1 MIIFIYLFII
11 RTIESLYEELA
22 REGVVMKC
30 PKFHLSDYIGD
41 FRYTHVHVLQSCA
54 SLSPSHLS
62 LSFSYLA
69 TTLRQMPVDP
79 NNTDKNAE
87 KIEPMPSLA
96 DVRRIITEH
105 CILPLGMREG
115 RGKERKR
122 A

>member
-1 MIIFIYLFII
+1 MPKVSLI
-11 RTIESLYEELA
+11 RLHWRLQ
-22 REGVVMKC
+22 
-30 PKFHLSDYIGD
+30 
-41 FRYTHVHVLQSCA
+41 VHVYVFILQSYV
-54 SLSPSHLS
+54 SLSF
-62 LSFSYLA
+62 SFSYLA

-115 RGKERKR
+115 REKERER
-122 A
+122 T

>member
-1 MIIFIYLFII
+1 MSKVSLI
-11 RTIESLYEELA
+11 RLHWRLQVHTCTCTAIMCISL
-22 REGVVMKC
+22 
-30 PKFHLSDYIGD
+30 
-41 FRYTHVHVLQSCA
+41 

>member
-1 MIIFIYLFII
+1 
-11 RTIESLYEELA
+11 
-22 REGVVMKC
+22 
-30 PKFHLSDYIGD
+30 
-41 FRYTHVHVLQSCA
+41 
-54 SLSPSHLS
+54 
-62 LSFSYLA
+62 
-69 TTLRQMPVDP
+69 MPVDP